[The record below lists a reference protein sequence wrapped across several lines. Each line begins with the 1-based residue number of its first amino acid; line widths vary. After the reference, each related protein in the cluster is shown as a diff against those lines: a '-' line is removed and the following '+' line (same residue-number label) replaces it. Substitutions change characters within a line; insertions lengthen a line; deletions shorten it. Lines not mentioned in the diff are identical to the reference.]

1 MTDKNTRRDQASL
14 APQTSLATTGSDTL
28 EGRGNGGGNGGSGQA
43 RNAPVYRPDVDIY
56 ENDRELLLVADL
68 PGVRAEAI
76 DVRYEDGTL
85 TLTAHV
91 EPREPSGRRH
101 LLREYGVGDFQRS
114 FRVDERID
122 ATGIAGE
129 YLDGVLTLRLPK
141 VEAARPTKVQI
152 RGA

>member
-1 MTDKNTRRDQASL
+1 MTDKTTRRDQDVTRRDQDTGTGL
-14 APQTSLATTGSDTL
+14 PQ
-28 EGRGNGGGNGGSGQA
+28 GRGNGGPHPA
-43 RNAPVYRPDVDIY
+43 RNAPLYRPDVDLY

-68 PGVRAEAI
+68 PGARAETI

-91 EPREPSGRRH
+91 EPPGPSARRY
-101 LLREYGVGDFQRS
+101 LLREYGVGDYQRS

-122 ATGIAGE
+122 ATRIEGQYA
-129 YLDGVLTLRLPK
+129 DGVLTLRLPR
-141 VEAARPTKVQI
+141 VEAARPTKVPI